1 VYTAFFS
8 CDRVGFPDLNFSKE
22 SIMISVRSRCLIS
35 LTILA
40 SLWFSASALAQAV
53 SESVGDQVVRY
64 FASDDARRSA
74 PPSFCFVDPNLPAT
88 GPAPEHFPVV
98 PEFFTDDAGHHGFHI
113 AIDPGTS
120 LYGTGEVPGPLQRN
134 GRTSILWNSD
144 SYGYKD
150 NTPSLYKSFPW
161 VLAVRQDGTA
171 FGVIADTTWKTK
183 IDLTDGI
190 RFLSDGPAFAAVVI
204 DRASPQEVVMELAD
218 LTGKIAMPPKWAI
231 GYHQCR
237 YSYYPDARVR
247 EIADTFRAKRIPA
260 DVIWMDIHY
269 MDEYR
274 IFRFNHDL
282 FPDPEGLN
290 DYLLNERNFHN
301 VWMIDPGVGAETD
314 RFPPEGYS
322 VYEELMAGD
331 HAVKRA
337 DGSVYKG
344 EVWPGWCVFPDFT
357 DPKTRSWWAGLY
369 GDFMANG
376 ITGVWN
382 DMNEPAI
389 FNVASKTMPEDN
401 IHRGDP
407 AMGGGGPH
415 ARFHNVYGMLMVEG
429 TRAGVLKAN
438 PDKRP
443 FVLSRATYL
452 GGQRFGAGW
461 SGDNS
466 ADWWDLETS
475 IPMVLNMNLSAF
487 PYYGPDI
494 GGFIGDGD
502 PEQFAR
508 WFGFGVMFPFARG
521 HTAVGNRDKEPWAFG
536 PEVENTCR
544 QALENRYT
552 LLPYYYTLFHDAS
565 TTGMPI
571 AQPAFF
577 ADPADP
583 ALRTEDDIFMIGSG
597 LLVVPDVT
605 LNRDRVP
612 AMPRGI
618 WRRLSLQGADNP
630 DIPDFLVRGG
640 TIIPMGPIM
649 QYADEKPLSPLTLV
663 VSLDESGHASGSLY
677 EDAGEGFGYQDGQ
690 FLLSEYV
697 AERSGQSVVVRL
709 ASQSGKMDRPDRAV
723 VVRVLLDDGKQVT
736 ATGRDGQDVQ
746 IDLP

>member
-1 VYTAFFS
+1 MLS
-8 CDRVGFPDLNFSKE
+8 LRN
-22 SIMISVRSRCLIS
+22 RS
-35 LTILA
+35 LA
-40 SLWFSASALAQAV
+40 ALAVLVSLWLGTSALAQTI
-53 SESVGDQVVRY
+53 SEAVGDRVVRY
-64 FASDDARRSA
+64 FASEDARAST

-88 GPAPEHFPVV
+88 GPAPEHVPVL
-98 PEFFTDDAGHHGFHI
+98 PEFFTDDSGRNGFHI
-113 AIDPGTS
+113 DINPGTS

-150 NTPSLYKSFPW
+150 TTPSLYKSFPW
-161 VLAVRQDGTA
+161 VLAVREDGTA

-190 RFLSDGPAFAAVVI
+190 SFISDGPAFPVVVI
-204 DRASPQEVVMELAD
+204 DRDTPQEVVMELAE

-247 EIADTFRAKRIPA
+247 EIADTFRAKKMPA

-274 IFRFNHDL
+274 IFRFDHDL
-282 FPDPEGLN
+282 FPDPKGLN

-357 DPKTRSWWAGLY
+357 APDTRDWWAGLY

-415 ARFHNVYGMLMVEG
+415 ARFHNVYGMLMVKG
-429 TRAGVLKAN
+429 TRAGVLEAN

-452 GGQRFGAGW
+452 GGQRYGAGW

-466 ADWWDLETS
+466 ADWWDLETC

-487 PYYGPDI
+487 PFYGPDI

-536 PEVENTCR
+536 PEVEITCR
-544 QALENRYT
+544 QALENRYM

-571 AQPAFF
+571 VQPAFF
-577 ADPADP
+577 ADPTDP
-583 ALRTEDDIFMIGSG
+583 ALRTEDDIFMIGSS

-605 LNRDRVP
+605 PNRDRVP

-618 WRRLSLQGADNP
+618 WRRLALRGSNNP

-640 TIIPMGPIM
+640 SIIPAGPIM
-649 QYADEKPLSPLTLV
+649 QYADEKPLDPLTLI
-663 VSLDESGHASGSLY
+663 VSLDDTGHASGTLY
-677 EDAGEGFGYQDGQ
+677 EDAGEGFGYQNGE
-690 FLLSEYV
+690 FLLTAYT
-697 AERSGQSVVVRL
+697 AEQSGDAVVVRT
-709 ASQSGKMDRPDRAV
+709 ASQTGDLPRPDRAV
-723 VVRVLLDDGKQVT
+723 VVRLLLDDGQEVR
-736 ATGRDGQDVQ
+736 ATGRDGEDIVVA
-746 IDLP
+746 LP